1 MYNAKDIHQNVILKG
16 NSSSSTTMHRRFMM
30 ILIIVFI
37 STCKQTH
44 VLFGGKTKE
53 RKFEKLL
60 LGNCHSAAAV
70 MNDNALEGN
79 KQLYVKAT

>member
-1 MYNAKDIHQNVILKG
+1 
-16 NSSSSTTMHRRFMM
+16 MM

-37 STCKQTH
+37 ATCKQTH
-44 VLFGGKTKE
+44 VLFGGKTKD

-60 LGNCHSAAAV
+60 LGNCHLATSV

-79 KQLYVKAT
+79 KQIYVKVT